1 MIIRYAVL
9 AISIVLALAF
19 CLAGIFNGQPVQ
31 LNMINWQGEIALM
44 VLILGA
50 LASGALLGFS
60 ITQLKVGK
68 VSQEKKKLEWDAQ
81 DAKLAASVKSDR
93 EQQLEAKINTLEA
106 ALKTALKN
114 K

>member
-1 MIIRYAVL
+1 MIIRYALL
-9 AISIVLALAF
+9 AISIMLALAF
-19 CLAGIFNGQPVQ
+19 VMASVLNGQPVK
-31 LNMINWQGEIALM
+31 LNLVNWQGEITLM
-44 VLILGA
+44 VLILGS
-50 LASGALLGFS
+50 LGSGALLGIC

-93 EQQLEAKINTLEA
+93 EKQLEAKINTLET

>member
-1 MIIRYAVL
+1 MIIRYALLALSIMLVL
-9 AISIVLALAF
+9 AFVTASVL
-19 CLAGIFNGQPVQ
+19 NGQMVK

-44 VLILGA
+44 VLILGS
-50 LASGALLGFS
+50 LGSGALLGAS
-60 ITQLKVGK
+60 VTQLKVGK

-93 EQQLEAKINTLEA
+93 EKQLEAKINTLEA

-114 K
+114 R

>member
-1 MIIRYAVL
+1 MIIRYALLALSIMLVL
-9 AISIVLALAF
+9 AITM
-19 CLAGIFNGQPVQ
+19 AGIMNGQPIK
-31 LNMINWQGEIALM
+31 LSMINWQGEIELM
-44 VLILGA
+44 ILIAVSL
-50 LASGALLGFS
+50 LSGALLGTS
-60 ITQLKVGK
+60 IAQLKIGK

-93 EQQLEAKINTLEA
+93 EKQLEAKINTLEA

>member
-1 MIIRYAVL
+1 MIIRYAL
-9 AISIVLALAF
+9 LALSIMLT
-19 CLAGIFNGQPVQ
+19 LAVGMAAMFNGQPVK
-31 LNMINWQGEIALM
+31 LSLINWQVEIELM
-44 VLILGA
+44 ILILVS
-50 LASGALLGFS
+50 LVSGAMLGTS
-60 ITQLKVGK
+60 IAQLKIGK

-93 EQQLEAKINTLEA
+93 EKQLEAKINTLEA

>member
-1 MIIRYAVL
+1 MIIRYAL
-9 AISIVLALAF
+9 LALSIMLTLAF
-19 CLAGIFNGQPVQ
+19 LVAGILNGQPVQ
-31 LNMINWQGEIALM
+31 LNLVNWQGEIALM
-44 VLILGA
+44 VLIFGSLGA
-50 LASGALLGFS
+50 GALLGVS

-93 EQQLEAKINTLEA
+93 EKQLEAKINTLEA